1 MQKKDL
7 TVGIYTLG
15 CKVNQYE
22 SEAIA
27 EALEKEG
34 FTISN
39 HNDKCDIY
47 IINTCTVTAESDR
60 KARQFIRRAA
70 AKNPLAFIAVTGCLS
85 ETRPE
90 EVAKISGVDYIC
102 GNSKKLSVVDA
113 IVRFAENG
121 NKNPAPEISESQ
133 LETSGFEEMSISHF
147 DRTRAYVKIE
157 DGCENRCTYCIIPS
171 ARGKVRSKLPEDV
184 IREVEALTRGGCR
197 EVVLTG
203 IETASYGRDL
213 KTVDLASLLC
223 RVDKISGIERVR
235 LGSLDPSLM
244 TDRFV
249 SKIADLKSLTPHFH
263 LSLQS
268 GSDRILA
275 LMKRK
280 YNSRMAFEGMERIRK
295 VMPSAMFTTDIIVG
309 FPGETEEDFEAT
321 VDFVK
326 RARFLSAHIFAYS
339 KRAGTPAAV
348 MKDQIPED
356 IKKERSARLIA
367 LQDEIRNDILSKE
380 IGNEYSVLF
389 ETHSD
394 GFATGH
400 TPSFIEVKAISDRS
414 LQGNVRRV
422 RIVRAEDGYC
432 IGDIID

>member
-1 MQKKDL
+1 MSENNL
-7 TVGIYTLG
+7 TFSIYTLG

-27 EALEKEG
+27 EALE
-34 FTISN
+34 SN
-39 HNDKCDIY
+39 GLLRCDHDQKCDIY

-60 KARQFIRRAA
+60 KARQFIRRAYA
-70 AKNPLAFIAVTGCLS
+70 QNPDAFIIVTGCLA
-85 ETRPE
+85 ETSPTE
-90 EVAKISGVDYIC
+90 IAKIEGVDFIC
-102 GNSKKLSVVDA
+102 GNAKKLEVVNA
-113 IVRFAENG
+113 ALSFAENKK
-121 NKNPAPEISESQ
+121 KNASPEIYESS
-133 LETSGFEEMSISHF
+133 LDGAKFEKMNITHF

-171 ARGKVRSKLPEDV
+171 ARGKVRSKAPEDV
-184 IREVEALTRGGCR
+184 LTEVEALTKGGCK

-223 RVDKISGIERVR
+223 KVDKINGIGRVR

-249 SKIADLKSLTPHFH
+249 SKIAELKSLTPHFH

-280 YNSRMAFEGMERIRK
+280 YNSKMAFEGMGRIRA
-295 VMPSAMFTTDIIVG
+295 VMPNAMFTTDIIVG

-321 VDFVK
+321 VDFVR
-326 RARFLSAHIFAYS
+326 RAKFLAAHIFTYS
-339 KRAGTPAAV
+339 KREGTPAAI
-348 MKDQIPED
+348 MKDQIPEN
-356 IKKERSARLIA
+356 IKKERSAKLISI
-367 LQDEIRNDILSKE
+367 QNEIRDELLNGE
-380 IGNEYSVLF
+380 IGNEYDVLF
-389 ETHSD
+389 ETQT
-394 GFATGH
+394 GPFNNGH
-400 TPSFIEVKAISDRS
+400 TPSFIEVSAVSDHS
-414 LQGNVRRV
+414 LQGEIHRV
-422 RIVRAEDGYC
+422 RIVEVSGGVC
-432 IGDIID
+432 FGVLI